1 MGWQHPSLSLS
12 GVFSVPGK
20 EQEMKKLCMSA
31 ALAAIA
37 VFVFGNFYT
46 SAYNNSDPGV
56 VRVAIASDDA
66 TTFKAS
72 LRGLNETPGPV
83 ATQATGSF
91 TATLSSDGSTLSYTV
106 SYSNLNAQVLFS
118 HIHFGF
124 PKETGGIMVFLC
136 GPAAGAL
143 NGPPA
148 GFPNPPTCPD
158 ATSGSVSG
166 TVTVANVVGPNSQG
180 ITPAADFAKVV
191 QAMREGAAYV
201 NVHSTRSQSGEIR
214 GPVMVQR
221 DDRDKDNE

>member
-1 MGWQHPSLSLS
+1 MS
-12 GVFSVPGK
+12 GVFLVPEK

-37 VFVFGNFYT
+37 VLVFGNFYT

-72 LRGLNETPGPV
+72 LRGLGEAPPV
-83 ATQATGSF
+83 ATPATGSF

-106 SYSNLNAQVLFS
+106 TYKDLNAQVLFS

-124 PKETGGIMVFLC
+124 TKEVGGVMLFLC
-136 GPAAGAL
+136 GPAAGAVG
-143 NGPPA
+143 GPPA

-191 QAMREGAAYV
+191 QAMSEGAAYV
-201 NVHSTRSQSGEIR
+201 NVHSSRSPGGEIR
-214 GPVMVQR
+214 GPVVVQR
-221 DDRDKDNE
+221 DDHHEDDE